1 MKERLNK
8 IKAEKKLQKKTWD
21 DLSKGLEVSG
31 EAIRLAFYR
40 NSINDAYLDII
51 EQNLGIKER
60 TKRTREDLDISDRFE
75 DIITKKVL
83 SELEPYFDKMIEAIA
98 KMDIELTRIRI
109 LQEDTKEKVD
119 SIEKRQ

>member
-1 MKERLNK
+1 MNSEQLKQRRISLNLTQAQLA
-8 IKAEKKLQKKTWD
+8 KALKKSRKTINSYENGANIPQDVQIMIEMYFDKVTKGDFKKVT
-21 DLSKGLEVSG
+21 STE
-31 EAIRLAFYR
+31 
-40 NSINDAYLDII
+40 
-51 EQNLGIKER
+51 
-60 TKRTREDLDISDRFE
+60 DRFE